1 MIHNL
6 HTNFYLFQS
15 NIHNVWTLSSLRL
28 DLLNVTMRLKTTNT
42 EPLSCINFIRSRLTI
57 ETFSNFCQDV
67 DLVSQEILIRDARFE
82 NFPEKSRANTFTN
95 ILQPMDYKKETDR
108 VQVEVHSRKRSNNTE
123 FTILLN
129 NMRLM
134 AIFDWWEAARS
145 FILQD
150 VSNVAASPVHHSKEF
165 AKKLESDAGFE
176 LKLNITDSE
185 VIFVENMAQWDTN
198 AVILKVRVGYLCVG
212 GIKSV

>member
-1 MIHNL
+1 
-6 HTNFYLFQS
+6 
-15 NIHNVWTLSSLRL
+15 
-28 DLLNVTMRLKTTNT
+28 MRLKISNT
-42 EPLSCINFIRSRLTI
+42 EPLSCVNFIRSRLTI

-67 DLVSQEILIRDARFE
+67 DLVSQEILIRDTRFE
-82 NFPEKSRANTFTN
+82 NVPEKSHTNTFTN
-95 ILQPMDYKKETDR
+95 ILQPMEYKKETDR

-134 AIFDWWEAARS
+134 AIFDWWEAARN

-150 VSNVAASPVHHSKEF
+150 VSNVAASPVHHKEF
-165 AKKLESDAGFE
+165 VRKQESDAGFE

-198 AVILKVRVGYLCVG
+198 AVILKVRYGCVVISLKLFCYWMFLSFG
-212 GIKSV
+212 VSQGSACGPILFKEEQKLYWY